1 MEGEYELNT
10 KILKLKYLY
19 RINLM
24 SARDTEGNKHLV
36 NKLRRKLRKLE
47 AE

>member
-1 MEGEYELNT
+1 MDSVRKEMLRG
-10 KILKLKYLY
+10 KWLY

-24 SARDTEGNKHLV
+24 SQRDAEGNKYLIA
-36 NKLRRKLRKLE
+36 KLKRKLRKLE

>member
-1 MEGEYELNT
+1 MSNEALR
-10 KILKLKYLY
+10 LKYLY

-24 SARDTEGNKHLV
+24 TQRDAEGNKHLIAKV
-36 NKLRRKLRKLE
+36 KRKLRKLE